1 MQQNLY
7 FILFRRGIF
16 HVILNKLHHKQDTVL
31 FQNKL
36 FTTYRNSMA
45 FLYAHEYG
53 HAQAHQFGMCGIY
66 KWPLHTAVQ
75 TDRSYAQI

>member
-31 FQNKL
+31 SY
-36 FTTYRNSMA
+36 FTIYRNLMA
-45 FLYAHEYG
+45 FLYAHEYA

-75 TDRSYAQI
+75 KDRSYAQI